1 MKQLILK
8 FGFIFI
14 LVLLLIYL
22 IIPLFRYE
30 IIHVNKLETHI
41 RYDKLTKKSCFLYIP
56 DDYWDKKYELYEYL
70 GRELPKC
77 DEYYEIPYE

>member
-30 IIHVNKLETHI
+30 IIHVKNLDAHI

-56 DDYWDKKYELYEYL
+56 DSVWKEKYEYEIYRYL

-77 DEYYEIPYE
+77 DEYYE